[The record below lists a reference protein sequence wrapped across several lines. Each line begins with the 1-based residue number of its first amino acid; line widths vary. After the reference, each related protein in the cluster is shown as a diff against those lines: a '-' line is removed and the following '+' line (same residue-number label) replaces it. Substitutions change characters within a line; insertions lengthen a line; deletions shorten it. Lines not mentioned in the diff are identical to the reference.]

1 MFAKFNNRKYLKGTK
16 PVTGSRPH
24 RAPEVDCNS
33 PFFIEDMADQ
43 ERVAIQQAIK
53 DQGEIVR
60 KLKADKAEKD
70 KVN

>member
-1 MFAKFNNRKYLKGTK
+1 
-16 PVTGSRPH
+16 
-24 RAPEVDCNS
+24 
-33 PFFIEDMADQ
+33 MADQ